1 MDGNSFP
8 DEQDELCRVLAR
20 GLRWCHRIF
29 GWMRSDESDYLSST
43 ARPYMYGLI
52 LGWSWVQIDVGI
64 LGPLSDPGIGADR
77 PFASGRTLN
86 VYG

>member
-1 MDGNSFP
+1 MDS
-8 DEQDELCRVLAR
+8 VLAC
-20 GLRWCHRIF
+20 GKCVSLWIF
-29 GWMRSDESDYLSST
+29 GGMERRSDEPDNLIFT
-43 ARPYMYGLI
+43 VRPYMYGLM
-52 LGWSWVQIDVGI
+52 LRV